1 MALNILRDPPAALR
15 TLMAGCHQDFVLDV
29 EQAGSFEAAIA
40 RMPAEW
46 LDAEDHEHLRPV
58 LRTLLDRASSSEL
71 RGLLRRSDAGYIFKA
86 AAARRVFE
94 LWAEALGA

>member
-1 MALNILRDPPAALR
+1 MASNILRDPPAALR
-15 TLMAGCHQDFVLDV
+15 TLMAGFHQDFVYDA
-29 EQAGSFEAAIA
+29 ERAGSFDAAIA

-46 LDAEDHEHLRPV
+46 LDPEDQEGLRPV
-58 LRTLLDRASSSEL
+58 LRALLDRASPSEL

-86 AAARRVFE
+86 AAARRIFE

>member
-15 TLMAGCHQDFVLDV
+15 TLMAGFHQDFMYDV
-29 EQAGSFEAAIA
+29 EHAASFEAAIA

-46 LDAEDHEHLRPV
+46 LDAEDQERLRPV
-58 LRTLLDRASSSEL
+58 LRTLLDRASPSDL
-71 RGLLRRSDAGYIFKA
+71 KGVLRRSDAGYFFKA
-86 AAARRVFE
+86 AAARRIFE